1 MLEILSHTPYWVFGL
16 FIALVLLGLQQR
28 KNRRVKMPL
37 AFLLPLGMMVLSLIG
52 VFSSFGLSFTPVVIW
67 VVGLSLAASITARIF
82 PVKGILYHAEN
93 NSFYIPG
100 SAIPLL
106 VIMAIFFTKYCVGV
120 LHGMNPEALNS
131 PTLKFL
137 FALIYGLA
145 SGYFVG
151 RSICLWTAF
160 RTKAKTQHK

>member
-1 MLEILSHTPYWVFGL
+1 MLDILSHTPYWVFGL

-37 AFLLPLGMMVLSLIG
+37 AFFLPFGMMALSLAG
-52 VFSSFGLSFTPVVIW
+52 VFSSFGLSFKPVLIW
-67 VVGLSLAASITARIF
+67 AVGLSLSASIVARIF
-82 PVKGILYHAEN
+82 PVKGILYYPEN

-100 SAIPLL
+100 STVPFL

-120 LHGMNPEALNS
+120 LHGLNPEDLNS
-131 PTLKFL
+131 PTIKFV
-137 FALIYGLA
+137 FALIYGLS

-151 RSICLWTAF
+151 RSICLWAAF
-160 RTKAKTQHK
+160 RVGAQN